1 MKKFVALAAASVLA
15 FGAAASASELSDWA
29 VAEYDT
35 ANGTGLIP
43 YSVASVS
50 MSGSITRQQLCETVM
65 NLYRALGGDYIETGD
80 SPFYDTDN
88 RAVSEAFAAGIVKGR
103 TETEFVPDE
112 AVTRQEAARII
123 IKAVEAAGCDAHI
136 TVAELEGLCGFTD
149 FGDSQQWASTD
160 LAKAVKY
167 KLMSGVS
174 DTELKPEAPITREQA
189 VAVINRAVDTF
200 SENQINYRQPEILNV
215 YDGMSFDGKL
225 ALEWSAADNVES
237 YVVMVKD
244 SDGECVKAVTA
255 KKNSIDIDPS
265 ELEFNKNYFVI
276 IGAKIDEYTA
286 VFSEPIE
293 VFYGADNSALVE
305 IDSSLTDKYARVFP
319 DGVPFAEEADAA
331 YNMTTVSFPVWKMK
345 ASGEKYSS
353 TMSLTVN
360 RNLADEVAQIFNEI
374 YNSPEQFPIKNVG
387 GYCWRSTPLGGVS
400 QHSYGT
406 CIDINFDE
414 NYYCYASNGKA
425 ITGSFWKPGENPYS
439 ITQNGSVVKAFAKYG
454 WKWGGN
460 AWTTLRDYM
469 PFTYLGH

>member
-1 MKKFVALAAASVLA
+1 MKKFVALAAVSVLA
-15 FGAAASASELSDWA
+15 FSTAASAAELSDWA
-29 VAEYDT
+29 VPEYET

-65 NLYRALGGDYIETGD
+65 NLYRALGGEYIETGD
-80 SPFYDTDN
+80 SPFSDTDN

-123 IKAVEAAGCDAHI
+123 IKAVEAAGRDAHI
-136 TVAELEGLCGFTD
+136 TAAELEDLCGFTD

-189 VAVINRAVDTF
+189 VAVINRAFDAF
-200 SENQINYRQPEILNV
+200 SENQINYRQPELLNV
-215 YDGMSFDGKL
+215 YEGMSFDGRL
-225 ALEWSAADNVES
+225 SLEWNDEDNAGS
-237 YVVMVKD
+237 YVVMIKD
-244 SDGECVKAVTA
+244 SDGSCVKTVTA
-255 KKNSIDIDPS
+255 KTNRADIDTS
-265 ELEFNKNYFVI
+265 DLQFNKNYSVI
-276 IGAKIDEYTA
+276 VGAEIDEYTT
-286 VFSEPIE
+286 VFSDPIG
-293 VFYGADNSALVE
+293 VFYGADSGAVLE
-305 IDSSLTDKYARVFP
+305 IDSPLADKYKRVFP
-319 DGVPFAEEADAA
+319 DETPFAEEADAA

-345 ASGEKYSS
+345 SDGEKYSS

-360 RNLADEVAQIFNEI
+360 RNLADEVVGIFNEI

-387 GYCWRSTPLGGVS
+387 GYCWRATPLGGVS

-439 ITQNGSVVKAFAKYG
+439 ITENGSVVKAFAKYG

-469 PFTYLGH
+469 HFTYLGN